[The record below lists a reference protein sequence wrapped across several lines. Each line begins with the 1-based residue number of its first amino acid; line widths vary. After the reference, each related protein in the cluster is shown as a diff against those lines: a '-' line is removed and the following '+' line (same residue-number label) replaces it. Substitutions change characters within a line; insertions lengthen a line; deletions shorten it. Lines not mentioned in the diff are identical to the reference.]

1 MQRLNIDDAVPIAH
15 NIVNRT
21 IEQAQTR
28 VEGANFDTRKH
39 LLEYDDV
46 LNQQREVFYNQ
57 RNRVF
62 IKDELI
68 EDVTEMLQSEV
79 RRHLATVYDDPDG
92 FWKLLAWLE
101 EVQPT
106 VNLAGEQPY
115 PSFMLNLLLETLVDV
130 DTFDELRESLLQI
143 ARNALSAQYEYLSR
157 AVDEQLERAL
167 MRLEDQV
174 EQRVEMAE
182 MAIEGAE
189 LEAEERGETLNIK
202 TLIQTIEQTA
212 GLRIQ
217 LDTKDREVDFTDTG
231 HLRKMAPEL
240 IEASLGLR
248 VWSGLVQAVERRIGE
263 KLPIDPSL
271 PVPIDWDKAERELL
285 EAFEAAWTDR
295 TDRFE
300 SDIAEQI
307 ASARSNSP
315 IDDTLKLRLIV
326 QMAFGQRTF
335 FDRKTHQR
343 RAVSI
348 ARFSYAHS
356 AANLI
361 SQKKP
366 EELEEKIVEHL
377 LGAQETIQ
385 SLIGQ
390 AELAKSAIRKLDDFD
405 ENVRAGIAA
414 ILGDETFSQ
423 VSSSEDIRVLSDEKR
438 DQLARALGQVLFTEA
453 SRTLFLSVGDRLWV
467 DYLTQ
472 IEALRTSIGLEAY
485 GQRDPLVQYK
495 SKAFDMF
502 QQLLTDV
509 RAGMVS
515 RLFRIQVTTPVAS
528 SPSTPQRIQ
537 QAAQPEA
544 KPAKKR
550 KRKRRRKR
558 K

>member
-1 MQRLNIDDAVPIAH
+1 M
-15 NIVNRT
+15 
-21 IEQAQTR
+21 
-28 VEGANFDTRKH
+28 
-39 LLEYDDV
+39 
-46 LNQQREVFYNQ
+46 
-57 RNRVF
+57 
-62 IKDELI
+62 
-68 EDVTEMLQSEV
+68 
-79 RRHLATVYDDPDG
+79 
-92 FWKLLAWLE
+92 
-101 EVQPT
+101 
-106 VNLAGEQPY
+106 NLSGESPY
-115 PSFMLNLLLETLVDV
+115 PSFMLNLLLETLSEV

-143 ARNALSAQYEYLSR
+143 ARDALSAQYEYLSR
-157 AVDEQLERAL
+157 AIDEQLERAL
-167 MRLEDQV
+167 VRLEDQV

-189 LEAEERGETLNIK
+189 IEAEEKGESLNVK

-217 LDTKDREVDFTDTG
+217 LDMKDQEGDLTDSG
-231 HLRKMAPEL
+231 RLRKMAPDL

-263 KLPIDPSL
+263 KLPIDSNL
-271 PVPIDWDKAERELL
+271 PIPIDWDQAERELL
-285 EAFEAAWTDR
+285 KAFETVWTAR

-300 SDIAEQI
+300 SDISGQI
-307 ASARSNSP
+307 DTARSNTP
-315 IDDTLKLRLIV
+315 IDDNLKLRLIV

-343 RAVSI
+343 KAVSI

-361 SQKKP
+361 SQRKP
-366 EELEEKIVEHL
+366 EELEELIIEHL
-377 LGAQETIQ
+377 LGAQEAIQ
-385 SLIGQ
+385 TLIGQ
-390 AELAKSAIRKLDDFD
+390 AELAKPAIRTLDHFD
-405 ENVRAGIAA
+405 ENIRIGIAGIV
-414 ILGDETFSQ
+414 GDETFSQ
-423 VSSSEDIRVLSDEKR
+423 ISSSEDFNVLSDENR

-509 RAGMVS
+509 RAGMAS

-528 SPSTPQRIQ
+528 SPSTPKRIQ
-537 QAAQPEA
+537 QAAQSDE
-544 KPAKKR
+544 KKQKKKR